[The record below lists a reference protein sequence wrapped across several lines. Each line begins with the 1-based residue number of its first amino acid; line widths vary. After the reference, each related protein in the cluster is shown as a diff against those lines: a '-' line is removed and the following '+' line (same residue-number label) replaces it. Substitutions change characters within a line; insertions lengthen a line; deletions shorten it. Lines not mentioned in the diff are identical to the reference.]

1 MNLGEGDV
9 VFTVLLF
16 ELFNRFKTSWKK
28 KKRLSEGGKTKQNK
42 KTGFRKKNE
51 IQTDIRLLIINNR
64 C

>member
-1 MNLGEGDV
+1 MWC
-9 VFTVLLF
+9 LLYYS
-16 ELFNRFKTSWKK
+16 LNCSIDLKQVGKK

-42 KTGFRKKNE
+42 KTGFLKKNE